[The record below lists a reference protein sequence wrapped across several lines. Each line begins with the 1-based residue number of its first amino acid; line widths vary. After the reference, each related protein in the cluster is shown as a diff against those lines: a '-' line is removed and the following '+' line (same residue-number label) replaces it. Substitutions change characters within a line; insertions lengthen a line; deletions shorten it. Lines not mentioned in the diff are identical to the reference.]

1 MIMVMSKPLGGQR
14 SGKGWLFDASK
25 CVLFVWATKFE
36 ACLDHHQKL
45 HGGLES
51 VGGKRLNIWPTD
63 RCLGVEIVLPCMAS
77 SSRASDCH
85 SLQEVVYRDNQGD
98 KQHGVGEHFWK
109 TWLAAGAD
117 WDDVLQEM
125 YRVGRRDRARRT
137 KRRVTR
143 PLMRRRRVGNAPVT
157 MTMKKEPPDIEGTG
171 AGVGSLSI
179 KEERPACSV
188 SPCSEGE
195 KEEATEE
202 NCVTDSS
209 SLAAATHDKR
219 GRPLACRSPPSS
231 SMGCF
236 GLSLLGRIFGPDWR
250 LAYSW
255 DVLSPVHTAS
265 QWTGSEFLTGLSAPD
280 SDALCRTLA

>member
-1 MIMVMSKPLGGQR
+1 MWWQTWYHDNGDEQAFGWPKVQEKVAVATRQNAYCLCGLRNLRLALTITR
-14 SGKGWLFDASK
+14 SYM
-25 CVLFVWATKFE
+25 
-36 ACLDHHQKL
+36 
-45 HGGLES
+45 S

-125 YRVGRRDRARRT
+125 YRVGRRDRAMRT

-171 AGVGSLSI
+171 AGVGSLSM

-195 KEEATEE
+195 KKEATEE

-219 GRPLACRSPPSS
+219 GRPLGCSQPSFLIY
-231 SMGCF
+231 GR
-236 GLSLLGRIFGPDWR
+236 LWASLF
-250 LAYSW
+250 
-255 DVLSPVHTAS
+255 
-265 QWTGSEFLTGLSAPD
+265 
-280 SDALCRTLA
+280 